1 MSRSRGLWLAT
12 SESSETGEAESAF
25 EAMLDGWRDQ
35 QRSRL
40 LNENTIANRSRVLR
54 RFRLHSEVWPW
65 QWLPG
70 HLETWVGELRSDEHL
85 AHSTPGGGE
94 RLL

>member
-12 SESSETGEAESAF
+12 SESSQTGEAESAF

-40 LNENTIANRSRVLR
+40 LNENTIANRERVVR
-54 RFRLHSEVWPW
+54 RFCLTS
-65 QWLPG
+65 
-70 HLETWVGELRSDEHL
+70 RSGSRGPARRRRPLLKPIE
-85 AHSTPGGGE
+85 GGE
-94 RLL
+94 VRPQGSAGLST